1 MQQYFVK
8 RGRVTLLPD
17 LPSLSLLE
25 SHLFPLCPSL
35 CSTHP
40 LPGIEYR
47 TLHTKGSI
55 LPLNYSYPLSHISA
69 ISSREA
75 AHTGSECTKP
85 GIQKDFVW
93 FSKLWVLTILNSPAP
108 LYTEPPPS
116 KISPMF
122 LSSDCLCVGLQCP
135 VWESTAHRLT
145 LQMFFSTCSP

>member
-25 SHLFPLCPSL
+25 SHLF
-35 CSTHP
+35 P

-85 GIQKDFVW
+85 GIQKDFV
-93 FSKLWVLTILNSPAP
+93 
-108 LYTEPPPS
+108 
-116 KISPMF
+116 
-122 LSSDCLCVGLQCP
+122 
-135 VWESTAHRLT
+135 
-145 LQMFFSTCSP
+145 